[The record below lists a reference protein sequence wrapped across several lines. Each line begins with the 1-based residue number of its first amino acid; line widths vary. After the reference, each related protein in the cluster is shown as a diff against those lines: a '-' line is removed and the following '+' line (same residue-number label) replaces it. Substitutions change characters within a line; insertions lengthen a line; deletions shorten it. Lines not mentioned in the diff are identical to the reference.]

1 MRGGPDQLADQRVL
15 GRAARVLRVR
25 GGFSQ
30 EALGARA
37 GLHHN
42 QIGRL
47 ERDEANVSFVLLVKL
62 MRGLDVPLSQLV
74 REYERLRDPDA

>member
-1 MRGGPDQLADQRVL
+1 MRGGPDQLAEQRVL

-47 ERDEANVSFVLLVKL
+47 ERGEANVSFVLLVKL
-62 MRGLDVPLSQLV
+62 MRGLGVPLSHLV